1 MIPFK
6 LLLLVSSNFSY
17 AVDSYKKINI
27 IFTFMILLVF
37 LYCFFFPYLTITLT
51 SSCEGMP
58 AAYCRSRGLTRAFSE
73 ILRLNFA
80 EALQFNSNS
89 IQVFSFFFIQLF
101 ARITVNKVLR
111 LNNFKKIVYVD
122 SILSAV
128 FFIFSFYK
136 LLIIT

>member
-1 MIPFK
+1 
-6 LLLLVSSNFSY
+6 
-17 AVDSYKKINI
+17 
-27 IFTFMILLVF
+27 
-37 LYCFFFPYLTITLT
+37 
-51 SSCEGMP
+51 MP
-58 AAYCRSRGLTRAFSE
+58 AAYCKSRGLTRGFSE